1 MADPTAQEGETRAE
15 AADLRL
21 PRTLVLVG
29 LMGAGKSC
37 IGRRLSEA
45 LALPFVDADA
55 EIEAAAGCSIQEI
68 FERHG
73 ETAFRD
79 GERRVIER
87 LLDGK
92 VQILATGGG
101 AFMDPRTRE
110 TIRRHANSLWLRAD
124 LDLLVKRTSRRNHRP
139 LLRQGNPREIL
150 GNLIDKRYPVYG
162 EADMV
167 IDSADGPVETTV
179 QRALDAVADFLAE
192 QGEAPVQEGAP
203 VGRAGAQQA

>member
-1 MADPTAQEGETRAE
+1 MADPTAQEGETGAGAVE
-15 AADLRL
+15 FRL
-21 PRTLVLVG
+21 PRALVLVG

-55 EIEAAAGCSIQEI
+55 EIEAAAGCSIPEI

-73 ETAFRD
+73 EAAFRD
-79 GERRVIER
+79 GERKVIER
-87 LLDGK
+87 LLDGQI
-92 VQILATGGG
+92 QILATGGG

-150 GNLIDKRYPVYG
+150 GNLINTRYPVYG

-167 IDSADGPVETTV
+167 IDSVDGPVEMTV
-179 QRALDAVADFLAE
+179 QRALDAVAGYLARE
-192 QGEAPVQEGAP
+192 SETTVQEQ
-203 VGRAGAQQA
+203 AQQA